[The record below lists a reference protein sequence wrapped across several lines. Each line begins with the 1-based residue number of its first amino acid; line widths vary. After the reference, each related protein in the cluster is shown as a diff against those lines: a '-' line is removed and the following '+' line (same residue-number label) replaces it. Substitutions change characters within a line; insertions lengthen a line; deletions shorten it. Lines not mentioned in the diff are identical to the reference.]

1 MRVLVLFRPCSSTVD
16 DARNRCYNQGVSS
29 VMYSCQNS
37 DLSLVLN
44 ALPRIL
50 SKDSFYEKFARRLQR
65 NRSDDLTVEA
75 ARLALRASDKG
86 VRHRYNKFSRMTAC
100 VALTGCVARGL
111 TPVHKIDQSVLIRAC
126 KRLVKDVPIMLH
138 SIKGW
143 EQQEQ
148 LISTCTGVSDPSLN

>member
-1 MRVLVLFRPCSSTVD
+1 
-16 DARNRCYNQGVSS
+16 
-29 VMYSCQNS
+29 MYTANNS
-37 DLSLVLN
+37 ELTLILN
-44 ALPRIL
+44 AIPRIL
-50 SKDSFYEKFARRLQR
+50 SGDSFYQKFARRLQR

-75 ARLALRASDKG
+75 ARLALKASDKG

-100 VALTGCVARGL
+100 VALTGCLVRGIL
-111 TPVHKIDQSVLIRAC
+111 PVNNIDQSVLIRAC

-148 LISTCTGVSDPSLN
+148 LISTCSGVSDPSLN

>member
-1 MRVLVLFRPCSSTVD
+1 MNVQAVD
-16 DARNRCYNQGVSS
+16 DSLIHCYNQRVFP
-29 VMYSCQNS
+29 VMHTVNNS
-37 DLSLVLN
+37 ELTLILN

-65 NRSDDLTVEA
+65 NESNDLTVEA
-75 ARLALRASDKG
+75 ARLALKASDKG

-100 VALTGCVARGL
+100 VAITGCVARGL

-143 EQQEQ
+143 EQQDQ
-148 LISTCTGVSDPSLN
+148 LNSTCNGFSDPSLN

>member
-1 MRVLVLFRPCSSTVD
+1 
-16 DARNRCYNQGVSS
+16 
-29 VMYSCQNS
+29 MYTANNS
-37 DLSLVLN
+37 ELTLILN
-44 ALPRIL
+44 AIPRIL
-50 SKDSFYEKFARRLQR
+50 SGDSFYQKFAKRLQR

-75 ARLALRASDKG
+75 ARLALRTSDKG

-100 VALTGCVARGL
+100 VAITGCVARGL
-111 TPVHKIDQSVLIRAC
+111 TPVHKIDQSVLIRVC

>member
-1 MRVLVLFRPCSSTVD
+1 
-16 DARNRCYNQGVSS
+16 
-29 VMYSCQNS
+29 MYIVNHSERT
-37 DLSLVLN
+37 LILN
-44 ALPRIL
+44 AIPRIL
-50 SKDSFYEKFARRLQR
+50 SGDSFYEKFARRLQQ

-86 VRHRYNKFSRMTAC
+86 VRRRYNKFSRMTAC
-100 VALTGCVARGL
+100 VALTGCLARKL
-111 TPVHKIDQSVLIRAC
+111 TPVNKIDQSVIVRAC
-126 KRLVKDVPIMLH
+126 GRLVKDIPMMRR

>member
-1 MRVLVLFRPCSSTVD
+1 
-16 DARNRCYNQGVSS
+16 
-29 VMYSCQNS
+29 MYTADNS
-37 DLSLVLN
+37 ELTLILN

-75 ARLALRASDKG
+75 ARLALKASDKG

-100 VALTGCVARGL
+100 VAITGCVARGL
-111 TPVHKIDQSVLIRAC
+111 TPIHKIDQGVLMRAC
-126 KRLVKDVPIMLH
+126 KRLVKDVPLMLQ
-138 SIKGW
+138 SITGW

-148 LISTCTGVSDPSLN
+148 LISTCSGVSDPSLN

>member
-1 MRVLVLFRPCSSTVD
+1 MYTV
-16 DARNRCYNQGVSS
+16 N
-29 VMYSCQNS
+29 NS
-37 DLSLVLN
+37 ELTLILN

-65 NRSDDLTVEA
+65 NRSNDLTVEA

-100 VALTGCVARGL
+100 VALTGCLARGIL
-111 TPVHKIDQSVLIRAC
+111 PVNSIDQSVLVRAC
-126 KRLVKDVPIMLH
+126 ERLVKDIPKMLQ

-143 EQQEQ
+143 EQQKQ
-148 LISTCTGVSDPSLN
+148 LMSTCSGFSDPSLN

>member
-1 MRVLVLFRPCSSTVD
+1 MYTV
-16 DARNRCYNQGVSS
+16 NS
-29 VMYSCQNS
+29 S

-44 ALPRIL
+44 AIPRIL
-50 SKDSFYEKFARRLQR
+50 SGDSFYEKFARRLQR

-86 VRHRYNKFSRMTAC
+86 VRRRYNKFSRM
-100 VALTGCVARGL
+100 TGCVARGL
-111 TPVHKIDQSVLIRAC
+111 TPVHKIDQGVLIRAC
-126 KRLVKDVPIMLH
+126 KRLVKDVPLMLQ
-138 SIKGW
+138 SITGW